1 MKFWP
6 ALLLLVACQPGLDA
20 EPRQMATPC
29 TKQACTDVDAAALKG
44 SYVTA
49 TKQTCCLHL
58 TNLALAALL
67 GAAGCGP
74 VTPSPVNPQP
84 GVAGAPSVDG
94 RSACIA
100 ATKASAM
107 RKQQASDNGMTIT
120 ALAND
125 LCSSKEVQE
134 CFASGVCQ

>member
-6 ALLLLVACQPGLDA
+6 VLLLLTACQAGLD
-20 EPRQMATPC
+20 EPRQTATPC
-29 TKQACTDVDAAALKG
+29 TRQACTDIDAAALKG

-49 TKQTCCLHL
+49 TKQTCCQHL

-74 VTPSPVNPQP
+74 VTPNPVNPQP

-94 RSACIA
+94 KALCIT

-107 RKQQASDNGMTIT
+107 RKQQAADNGMTIS
-120 ALAND
+120 ALASD
-125 LCSSKEVQE
+125 LCSITEVQT